1 MAIRSTMEK
10 HELRWLIRMNRDKLL
25 DFSIAIQRKEVWDIK
40 HKSNLIA
47 SALIGVPIE
56 SLLFEEDG
64 VNEGYLVLDGK
75 QRGTAFIQFIRGD
88 YAISSS
94 CKIQEV
100 DGINII
106 GKFFNDLPENLQDR
120 LLETELTISTL
131 RPLTEDERET
141 IFFMRNQAVAL
152 KNTELTRVLLG
163 TENMA
168 TVHQLCS
175 HEFFKKCNIS
185 TKGYVD
191 QQLTLECL
199 LLETGKD
206 YGFSGAD
213 MSKFAE
219 ELKVEGISDELKTTL
234 NTVFDY
240 LNTAFVEPKFRLLR
254 KIHVPMIFTVAKI
267 AIKEGVSPQEFF
279 TWVKKFFKDTMG
291 DNNDYV
297 KAYSNSSAV
306 KSNVQKRIAYM
317 TEHYKNT
324 FQVKLNDEENGV
336 A

>member
-1 MAIRSTMEK
+1 MIKSTMEK
-10 HELRWLIRMNRDKLL
+10 HELRWLVRMNNYKKL
-25 DFSIAIQRKEVWDIK
+25 DFSIAIQRKEVWDLK

-47 SALIGVPIE
+47 SVLIGIPIE
-56 SLLFEEDG
+56 SLLLEEDG
-64 VNEGYLVLDGK
+64 VDDGYLVLDGK
-75 QRGTAFIQFIRGD
+75 QRGTSFIQYVRGD
-88 YAISSS
+88 YAIDST
-94 CKIQEV
+94 CKIQEIDEV
-100 DGINII
+100 NII
-106 GKFFNDLPENLQDR
+106 GKYFSDLPEGLQNR
-120 LLETELTISTL
+120 LLDSELTFSVL
-131 RPLTEDERET
+131 RPLSEDERET

-163 TENMA
+163 SVNMDI
-168 TVHQLCS
+168 VHSLCS
-175 HEFFKKCNIS
+175 HEFFTKCNIS

-219 ELKVEGISDELKTTL
+219 ELKTEGISNELKETL
-234 NTVFDY
+234 TKVFDY
-240 LNTAFVEPKFRLLR
+240 LNNALVEKFRLLR
-254 KIHVPMIFTVAKI
+254 KIHVPMVYSVAKI
-267 AIKEGVSPQEFF
+267 AMINGLSPEEFLI
-279 TWVKKFFKDTMG
+279 WVKKFFEDTMG

-306 KSNVQKRIAYM
+306 KANVQRRIVYM
-317 TEHYKNT
+317 TEHYQNNAFT
-324 FQVKLNDEENGV
+324 QVKLNDENGV